1 MIIAELPSDEE
12 LRLKDLASY
21 QILDTHPEDD
31 FDGLIEIAA
40 KICDCPISL
49 ISLVTDDKQWFKAKR
64 GLEEKETPREISFCA
79 HAILSNNVMSVED
92 ARTDPRFSDNPLV
105 TGKVNIQFY
114 AGVPIVSPSGH
125 NLGTICVLDNKP
137 RKLTVEQEKLLKIL
151 SAQITKLLD
160 LRKKNIIIRERADEI
175 ITWKTGSIKNLIQ
188 KDEEKR
194 MEIAV
199 NLHEDLAQRLAISM
213 LNLDMAVMNEEKRVP
228 IIKTTKELL
237 SGITSD
243 IKKLT
248 YDIAPYTSNW
258 IAAEDLVQ
266 EFIEKIENTFA
277 FDIHLKIERG
287 EKKGTPENA
296 ITTIRIIEN
305 WLEVLA
311 EKNDISVVNISISVG
326 SDFELLIEDDSAE
339 ISFEKFK
346 AEVIESLVYSRVH
359 SIGGIVDLSISSS
372 GKNLLKIILPSGTV
386 VSK

>member
-1 MIIAELPSDEE
+1 M
-12 LRLKDLASY
+12 ASY

-137 RKLTVEQEKLLKIL
+137 RKLAVEQEKLLKIL

-175 ITWKTGSIKNLIQ
+175 ITWKTDTIKNLIQ

-258 IAAEDLVQ
+258 VAAEDLVQ